1 MKEKTIVRGLT
12 AVRSESAPTAAL
24 AEQLETRARDYLRR
38 CHDTAP
44 SVERHTIWSRL
55 YAASE
60 RLSMAVREGDV
71 ADAVIEIGSNLLG
84 CEEIVIVQLHAETKL
99 MSFLASV
106 GVSATQRYAL
116 ASKFTQI
123 AAEIRRGQ
131 ARIVDKRVAGD
142 EFLASIGVSALVPLS
157 QGQKAG
163 GAIVFFNLLPQRKS
177 FDSGD
182 RELLG
187 LLSVYVGPSLFG
199 I

>member
-1 MKEKTIVRGLT
+1 MKEKTIVRGQT
-12 AVRSESAPTAAL
+12 AVRSESTATAAL
-24 AEQLETRARDYLRR
+24 REQLETRARDYLRR

-60 RLSMAVREGDV
+60 RLSIAVREGDV

-116 ASKFTQI
+116 ASKFNQI

-142 EFLASIGVSALVPLS
+142 EFLASIGVSAPS
-157 QGQKAG
+157 YFSICCRRGSRSTR
-163 GAIVFFNLLPQRKS
+163 AIANCWDCFRSTWGRAF
-177 FDSGD
+177 SGF
-182 RELLG
+182 RN
-187 LLSVYVGPSLFG
+187 VGKF
-199 I
+199 

>member
-1 MKEKTIVRGLT
+1 MKEKNIVRGQT
-12 AVRSESAPTAAL
+12 AVKGESVATAAL
-24 AEQLETRARDYLRR
+24 AEQLETRARDYMRR
-38 CHDTAP
+38 CHETVP

-60 RLSMAVREGDV
+60 RLSMAVRDGDV

-84 CEEIVIVQLHAETKL
+84 CEEIVVVELHAETKL
-99 MSFLASV
+99 MSFLDSV
-106 GVSATQRYAL
+106 GVSATQRHAL
-116 ASKFTQI
+116 SSKFHQI
-123 AAEIRRGQ
+123 AAEIKRGQ

-142 EFLASIGVSALVPLS
+142 EFLASIGVSALAPLS
-157 QGQKAG
+157 QGQKT

-199 I
+199 T

>member
-1 MKEKTIVRGLT
+1 MREKTITRPQIGGK
-12 AVRSESAPTAAL
+12 SESTATAAL
-24 AEQLETRARDYLRR
+24 AEQLETRSRDYLRR
-38 CHDTAP
+38 CYDTVP

-71 ADAVIEIGSNLLG
+71 ANAVIEIGSNLLG
-84 CEEIVIVQLHAETKL
+84 CEEIAIVQLHAETKL
-99 MSFLASV
+99 MSFLAAV
-106 GVSATQRYAL
+106 GISATQRRAL
-116 ASKFTQI
+116 ASKFDQI
-123 AAEIRRGQ
+123 TAEIKRGQ
-131 ARIVDKRVAGD
+131 ARIVDKRIAGD
-142 EFLASIGVSALVPLS
+142 QFLASIGVSALVPLS
-157 QGQKAG
+157 QGQKAE
-163 GAIVFFNLLPQRKS
+163 GAIVFFSLLPQRKS

>member
-1 MKEKTIVRGLT
+1 MKEKTIVRGQT
-12 AVRSESAPTAAL
+12 AVRSESTATAAL
-24 AEQLETRARDYLRR
+24 REQLETRARDYLRR

-60 RLSMAVREGDV
+60 RLSIAVREGDV

-116 ASKFTQI
+116 ASKFNQI

>member
-1 MKEKTIVRGLT
+1 MKEKTIVRGQT
-12 AVRSESAPTAAL
+12 AFKGESAATAAL

-106 GVSATQRYAL
+106 GVSATQRHAR
-116 ASKFTQI
+116 AS
-123 AAEIRRGQ
+123 ANRGQ
-131 ARIVDKRVAGD
+131 ASRRRRIFGKHRSKRACAVVTRPQNGGRRIFQSAAPEKIVRHRRSRIVGTVFRVCGA
-142 EFLASIGVSALVPLS
+142 ESLRNLS
-157 QGQKAG
+157 MRR
-163 GAIVFFNLLPQRKS
+163 N
-177 FDSGD
+177 
-182 RELLG
+182 RE
-187 LLSVYVGPSLFG
+187 
-199 I
+199 

>member
-1 MKEKTIVRGLT
+1 MKEKTLVRPQTLGKGETT
-12 AVRSESAPTAAL
+12 AAAAL
-24 AEQLETRARDYLRR
+24 ADQLETRARDYLRR

-44 SVERHTIWSRL
+44 SAERNTIWSRL

-106 GVSATQRYAL
+106 GVSATQRHAM
-116 ASKFTQI
+116 ASKFQQI
-123 AAEIRRGQ
+123 AAEIKRGQ
-131 ARIVDKRVAGD
+131 ARIVDKRIAGD
-142 EFLASIGVSALVPLS
+142 EFLASIGVSALAPLS
-157 QGQKAG
+157 QGQKT

-177 FDSGD
+177 FDTGD